1 MTAAPGASLQR
12 SRHPLHGRASHA
24 GRVIWVLQ
32 HRHPMRGGQS
42 PQWECCGLLGVWVPR
57 GLHLVSDLDTR
68 SLLAQAMPRC
78 GVPARGHAM
87 LRVYWLY
94 FANVE
99 PLPSKPVL
107 SSPQTTRKVEQAP

>member
-1 MTAAPGASLQR
+1 M
-12 SRHPLHGRASHA
+12 
-24 GRVIWVLQ
+24 
-32 HRHPMRGGQS
+32 
-42 PQWECCGLLGVWVPR
+42 LGVWVPR

-68 SLLAQAMPRC
+68 SLPAQAMPRC
-78 GVPARGHAM
+78 RVPARGHAM

-94 FANVE
+94 FANME